1 MSRLKELGSRGSIAR
16 TPTPRHPNNATAPSP
31 VFIPDEKLPKS
42 LLRKS
47 VTRYVINRWGLRGLK
62 IANLATLAVI
72 GTELIAGLAAFG
84 MFHQMNTSQ
93 ESRQFYHKKFPWALE
108 KFYQL
113 AEYHDP
119 DTDIRKNDLEKWSA
133 VTEAKD

>member
-93 ESRQFYHKKFPWALE
+93 ESRQFYHKKF
-108 KFYQL
+108 
-113 AEYHDP
+113 
-119 DTDIRKNDLEKWSA
+119 
-133 VTEAKD
+133 